1 MLDIL
6 PTGAYNK
13 GNESEESIG
22 LTNKARSPSVF
33 AVPRG
38 FLFAM
43 GSVLAAAE
51 LFVKPLADI
60 VSHYTCCDGQN
71 ESENCVHWPHLLSME
86 WAGVKRRLQDIIDSD
101 KKQFY
106 ISARFFTFLQNFSR
120 SFYPGF
126 SSLWF
131 LRCRGNGTIKPFP
144 NEWIRAREGFQKRG
158 ILV

>member
-43 GSVLAAAE
+43 GSVLAAVE

-86 WAGVKRRLQDIIDSD
+86 WAGVKRQLQDIIDSD
-101 KKQFY
+101 KKQFGGGRHSDEPMWRVNV
-106 ISARFFTFLQNFSR
+106 IFAEME
-120 SFYPGF
+120 
-126 SSLWF
+126 SLD
-131 LRCRGNGTIKPFP
+131 
-144 NEWIRAREGFQKRG
+144 
-158 ILV
+158 ILPTGAYNKDTKDRDHWPHKTKQEAPRY

>member
-38 FLFAM
+38 FL
-43 GSVLAAAE
+43 
-51 LFVKPLADI
+51 
-60 VSHYTCCDGQN
+60 
-71 ESENCVHWPHLLSME
+71 LSME
-86 WAGVKRRLQDIIDSD
+86 WAGVKRQLQDIIDSD